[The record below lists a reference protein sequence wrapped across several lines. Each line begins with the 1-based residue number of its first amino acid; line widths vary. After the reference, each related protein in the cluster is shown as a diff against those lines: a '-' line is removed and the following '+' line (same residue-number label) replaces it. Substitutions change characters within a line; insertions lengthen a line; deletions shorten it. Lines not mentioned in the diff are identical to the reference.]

1 MEEASVKNL
10 KKTNISTTGTY
21 KEKKYI
27 AGRYN

>member
-10 KKTNISTTGTY
+10 GKTNISTTEIY

-27 AGRYN
+27 A